1 MAKSRKKPG
10 CLCPIIT
17 IAMAH
22 PVARS
27 GTTTE
32 DPKRTSQIGF
42 VSPTAFPPLSSPDK
56 SGGAR
61 TAEILQ
67 CSLFIQPHSRSH
79 VGLTIPPKRRP
90 PASPARRCRHRA
102 TSYDEVQDSGDTRHP
117 KTTHIYSMPTRSSVA
132 THSPA
137 TAWRAFH
144 RCRRSRWMAL
154 RCASGLI
161 SLNVA
166 LCSQVHGA

>member
-10 CLCPIIT
+10 CLRPIIT

-79 VGLTIPPKRRP
+79 VGLIMGLTIPPSAAPRLSRSTLP
-90 PASPARRCRHRA
+90 PSC
-102 TSYDEVQDSGDTRHP
+102 
-117 KTTHIYSMPTRSSVA
+117 
-132 THSPA
+132 
-137 TAWRAFH
+137 
-144 RCRRSRWMAL
+144 
-154 RCASGLI
+154 GLHVSTGAEI
-161 SLNVA
+161 ETA
-166 LCSQVHGA
+166 LCILESAPYVRIKP